1 VNLLHQPSI
10 LHHAHPYSFF
20 SGTTSTTATTKT
32 RSYRLLPLQTHLN
45 SGRWNRTCEFPG
57 VLRQRLIHSG
67 PVDAHPLFRRDARA
81 QSRRERR
88 AGADKLQAEGN
99 AAFKQGE
106 LKKALHLYSDGIDM
120 CKDHKQLRTNR
131 ALVCNK
137 LGRYPEA
144 IEDCTKV
151 LDICELFEGNS
162 GPGVKEARLKA
173 LSRRAT
179 AYKASFAQGAPS
191 TRLRNSSI
199 TSPFPTFF
207 HEHLFSKFRAWA
219 SLQKLLLTLN
229 SRFLLNPATRR
240 FRPN

>member
-1 VNLLHQPSI
+1 MLHLQI
-10 LHHAHPYSFF
+10 V
-20 SGTTSTTATTKT
+20 TT
-32 RSYRLLPLQTHLN
+32 
-45 SGRWNRTCEFPG
+45 TC
-57 VLRQRLIHSG
+57 S
-67 PVDAHPLFRRDARA
+67 DDRA
-81 QSRRERR
+81 KNRRERR

-99 AAFKQGE
+99 AAFKQGD

-162 GPGVKEARLKA
+162 GPGVKEARLKS

-179 AYKASFAQGAPS
+179 AYKVCVCVCVCVCE
-191 TRLRNSSI
+191 TCN
-199 TSPFPTFF
+199 
-207 HEHLFSKFRAWA
+207 
-219 SLQKLLLTLN
+219 SLQGN
-229 SRFLLNPATRR
+229 SPPPPPPPPPAFQSRHR
-240 FRPN
+240 CIAMCDM